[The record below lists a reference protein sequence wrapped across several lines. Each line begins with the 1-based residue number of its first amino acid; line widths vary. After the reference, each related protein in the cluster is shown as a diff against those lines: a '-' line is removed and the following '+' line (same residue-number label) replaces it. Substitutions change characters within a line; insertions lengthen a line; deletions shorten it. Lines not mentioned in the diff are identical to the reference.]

1 MPTSVARISYA
12 RGIINTRACRVPTLI
27 GTNSGHSRVRTHYAQ
42 NKLLKCG
49 KRKLDIK
56 VYFRMFKII
65 YDGLFHELVLYYL
78 LKLGALERL
87 RPKRE
92 SMCQNFGV

>member
-1 MPTSVARISYA
+1 MSTFVARISYT
-12 RGIINTRACRVPTLI
+12 RGIMNTRARRVPTLI
-27 GTNSGHSRVRTHYAQ
+27 GTNSGHGPVWTHYVQ
-42 NKLLKCG
+42 NKLVKCG

-65 YDGLFHELVLYYL
+65 YDGLFHELIFYYL
-78 LKLGALERL
+78 PKLGALERL

-92 SMCQNFGV
+92 NMCQTME